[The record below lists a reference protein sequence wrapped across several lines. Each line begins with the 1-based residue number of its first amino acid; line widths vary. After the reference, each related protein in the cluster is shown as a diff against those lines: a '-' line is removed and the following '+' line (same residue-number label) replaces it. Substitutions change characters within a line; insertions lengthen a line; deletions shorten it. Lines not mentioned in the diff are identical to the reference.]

1 MARSKVR
8 KPMLKRPIRFM
19 MRFNNKEL
27 KAFTAEATRV
37 GLSKVEFA
45 RRKILAIPV
54 MDEKPEG

>member
-1 MARSKVR
+1 
-8 KPMLKRPIRFM
+8 MLKRPIRFM